1 MGIKGLPNL
10 IKKEAGSYAIRSYKF
25 SKFKGKGWVVSVDAS
40 LMIHQTVIAMRSTGR
55 DMKNCEGDITS
66 HIHGLFYKILVFL
79 QNSIIPIFVFD
90 GKASELKQET
100 LDKRRKIMTDAEKKL
115 EELSDSEDEE
125 YIKNFK
131 KTFRITKRDT
141 NQIKILLDLM
151 GIPYISAQ
159 GEADPVCAWLA
170 SRKDANGRRYCK
182 GVCSDDSDM
191 LVLGAPYLFR
201 GMSRFLSTNKSVEII
216 SLEKT
221 LSKMGLTMDQFI
233 DMCVMLGTDNCVN
246 IPGIGPVG
254 SLKLIR
260 AHKTLQ
266 KVLGVVGRRVDE
278 DDDKA
283 VEAFKV
289 RAQRMIEAQL
299 YFKTALA
306 DIDADES
313 FVITDSQL
321 TLRQFQYEELMDFLC
336 VKHGFDIERISI
348 AINRFKEYYKMLG
361 VVRPNTSKVHT
372 ILQPR
377 SEDYSFK
384 AQSDEIIRNKAKSAD
399 IACLASDS
407 ESEPETIPE
416 PQSETSSD
424 SEDECIVAETKPV
437 LHSSHI
443 RDRGLSALSPPV
455 SKSKVKAKKP
465 DTRVKAKSDTKKPKP
480 TPEIRTKAKKP
491 KSKSKHTK
499 SRKRAKRESD
509 SD

>member
-55 DMKNCEGDITS
+55 DLKNCEGDITS

-90 GKASELKQET
+90 GKASDLKQQT
-100 LDKRRKIMTDAEKKL
+100 LDKRRKVMTDAEKKL

-131 KTFRITKRDT
+131 RTFRMTKRDT

-151 GIPYISAQ
+151 GIPYISAK

-170 SRKDANGRRYCK
+170 SRKDATGRRYCK

-201 GMSRFLSTNKSVEII
+201 HMSRFLSTNKSVEII

-221 LSKMGLTMDQFI
+221 LSKMGLTMDQFV
-233 DMCVMLGTDNCVN
+233 DMCVMLGTDNCDN
-246 IPGIGPVG
+246 IPGIGPVS

-260 AHKTLQ
+260 AHKTLK
-266 KVLGVVGRRVDE
+266 KVLGVVGKRVDE
-278 DDDKA
+278 DDEEATADFKA
-283 VEAFKV
+283 
-289 RAQRMIEAQL
+289 RAQRMIEAQA

-306 DIDADES
+306 DIDADED
-313 FVITDSQL
+313 FVLDDTQL

-348 AINRFKEYYKMLG
+348 AVNRFKEYYKMLG
-361 VVRPNTSKVHT
+361 VSRPNTSKVHT

-384 AQSDEIIRNKAKSAD
+384 AKSEEIVRARVRSDN
-399 IACLASDS
+399 IACLSSDS
-407 ESEPETIPE
+407 ESESEPELEPQPE
-416 PQSETSSD
+416 PESETSSD
-424 SEDECIVAETKPV
+424 SECIVAESKPT
-437 LHSSHI
+437 
-443 RDRGLSALSPPV
+443 
-455 SKSKVKAKKP
+455 SK
-465 DTRVKAKSDTKKPKP
+465 RKSDTKPISKPKANTRTKSKP
-480 TPEIRTKAKKP
+480 ISETKTKAKSKKP
-491 KSKSKHTK
+491 VTKTKVKVKSKSKHTR
-499 SRKRAKRESD
+499 SRKRTKSD
-509 SD
+509 SSSD